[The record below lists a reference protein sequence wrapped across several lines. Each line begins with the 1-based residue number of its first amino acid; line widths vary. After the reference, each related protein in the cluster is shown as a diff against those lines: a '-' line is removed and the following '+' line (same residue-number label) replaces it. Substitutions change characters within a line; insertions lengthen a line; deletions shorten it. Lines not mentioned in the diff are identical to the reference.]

1 MGKKDIV
8 EKEYLNEPLH
18 FADACNGI
26 LFQGTQLIQP
36 EDLEEADVELF
47 YPDKGP
53 ANTVRLDGIRYWKK
67 KGIHIA
73 VLALEYQSLTDYHM
87 VFRSMLTESMAY
99 YSQWKK
105 NKRRYSKEYR
115 RIFGKKRHL
124 HDSKEYLSGMAKDD
138 RFTPV
143 ILIVINLGPEKWDGA
158 TTLHEMLNLP
168 EELKQYV
175 NNYKLNIFDYH
186 DCEDFSVFKSEVR
199 VLFEALKAA
208 GKEVCMNTLFPRI
221 RRIEPETAHLLE
233 TLLNIKL
240 DKKHIIT
247 DENGKEWMD
256 MCKAWDEHYK
266 SGEKAGIA
274 IGIEQTLFRLVYKK
288 VQKGYNPE
296 RIAVDLEE
304 DISVILPIYEEVRAL

>member
-1 MGKKDIV
+1 MGKKDIA
-8 EKEYLNEPLH
+8 EKDYLNDTLH

-26 LFQGTQLIQP
+26 LFEGTQLIQP

-67 KGIHIA
+67 KDIHIA

-105 NKRRYSKEYR
+105 NKRRYSKEYGR
-115 RIFGKKRHL
+115 RFGKKKHL
-124 HDSKEYLSGMAKDD
+124 YNSKEY
-138 RFTPV
+138 
-143 ILIVINLGPEKWDGA
+143 
-158 TTLHEMLNLP
+158 
-168 EELKQYV
+168 
-175 NNYKLNIFDYH
+175 
-186 DCEDFSVFKSEVR
+186 FSVFKSEVR

-208 GKEVCMNTLFPRI
+208 GNEIYMNTLFPRI

-274 IGIEQTLFRLVYKK
+274 IGIEQGIKQGLEQGLEQALSRLVYKK
-288 VQKGYNPE
+288 VQKSYTPE
-296 RIAVDLEE
+296 RIAAELEE